1 MEIKQ
6 WRTPLIILAVLL
18 GLYLISNMGQS
29 RHSTNVKRVFDIER
43 ESVGRFV
50 IVENDTKAEFIW
62 YDSSWTVS
70 AYPADELRKW
80 RIDNF
85 FKNVLGVQRESLVS
99 ENPTKFATYG
109 VDEVQG
115 RQVEI
120 YDLDG
125 NLAGHLIVGS
135 SSSNY
140 QSSFIRKM
148 GSDEVYLSTT
158 NIYHQLSVDS
168 TFWIQ
173 PPPPPPEPE
182 DATSEN
188 ES

>member
-29 RHSTNVKRVFDIER
+29 RHSTNIKKVFDIEQ

-50 IVENDTKAEFIW
+50 IVGNDTKAEFIW
-62 YDSSWTVS
+62 SDSSWTMP

-80 RIDNF
+80 RVDSF
-85 FKNVLGVQRESLVS
+85 FKNVLGVNRESLVS
-99 ENPTKFATYG
+99 ENPSKFATYG

-115 RQVEI
+115 RQVEF

-125 NLAGHLIVGS
+125 KLAGHLIVGRS
-135 SSSNY
+135 ASNY
-140 QSSFIRKM
+140 GSSFIRKM

-168 TFWIQ
+168 TYWVQ
-173 PPPPPPEPE
+173 PPPTLPEVDDVISVPQ
-182 DATSEN
+182 N
-188 ES
+188 